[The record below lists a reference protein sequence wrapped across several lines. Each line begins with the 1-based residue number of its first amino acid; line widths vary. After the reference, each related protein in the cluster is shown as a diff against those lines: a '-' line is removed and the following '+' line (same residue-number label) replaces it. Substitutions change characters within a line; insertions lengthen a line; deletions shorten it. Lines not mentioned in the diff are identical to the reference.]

1 MVICKNPNCECVD
14 CKCSVVTYKDCKN
27 PNCECVDCEYLDD
40 YSPDYDN
47 LKKQKEAK
55 DFISKR
61 WDIDELNSSN
71 DG

>member
-1 MVICKNPNCECVD
+1 MVI
-14 CKCSVVTYKDCKN
+14 CKN